1 MNTQL
6 TDNEALEL
14 KALIAPSDKKLA
26 EIEDLEEVKQY
37 LLGLTELRLSSNKYA
52 EEILPTSIGKLSN
65 LQKLSIYGGYVRK
78 LPKEIGDLK
87 QLIELNLGGVNQS
100 LPETIKQMKELENS
114 IPDYYKDYFEQFI
127 TFPESIGELEKLQKL
142 TIFFCDIK
150 SLPENIGKLKQ
161 LKKLH
166 LEHCKMLD
174 ELPESIGDLSKLT
187 KLTLFCCEN
196 ITMLP
201 ESIGNLDNLEKL
213 DLTGCVDIKKLPN
226 TMVNLKKLAELD
238 LHRGSGSSVNGN
250 MSIDNEFD
258 INSILQDVCLLT
270 QLKKLNLSWHTNL
283 TKFPENIGN
292 LEQLTHLYL
301 HDCVSLEELPESIC
315 QLEQLQVLTLL
326 NCHQIK
332 RLPENI
338 GALNSLE
345 ELWCDYKNIDSLPLS
360 FLQLKSLKEDY
371 LQISLQKI
379 NETQKEKQRKLLD
392 ILLCVLKI
400 REELIIKDNFFGNS
414 NKYEKTVAHYAT
426 PYVAMKLL
434 KQEKDK
440 KDEKNEKDKKDETDK
455 KDGNKQNPLWL
466 GSVAY
471 VNDPAEGNVIFEYFN
486 GLDILKNNHI
496 TLKPV
501 STLATFVG
509 CFTFNPDSLNQFRLY
524 GKEDGK
530 EATGVSIVIDNQFF
544 AANHSSVSNQ
554 QKEKNISPEDSFRKK
569 LPLYRCIYLD
579 PKSKVT
585 VSHLIYDDVLEHID
599 GLSNKQ
605 YSGREYKTYIE
616 VACRN
621 KSTFYKEI
629 DWYNNPKAWEN
640 YRKEI
645 KLIRDNVIEQFSY
658 IEQSIISLF
667 SDINIIDTN
676 IITDNDIINDK
687 EKIIS
692 FMEKNDIRMENIV
705 ILNDN
710 EEKENKV
717 KKQIREKIMETVS
730 FLLLPLSYMVKHSAY
745 QEEQE
750 CRIFRFVSFDNPDIK
765 TDIDKK
771 QMYVEYL
778 PMYYH
783 NSIFGQTYVDTYVK
797 KIYLSPYAEKYADM
811 FRVLIN
817 DKDGK
822 KVRSSDNP
830 FR

>member
-1 MNTQL
+1 
-6 TDNEALEL
+6 
-14 KALIAPSDKKLA
+14 
-26 EIEDLEEVKQY
+26 
-37 LLGLTELRLSSNKYA
+37 
-52 EEILPTSIGKLSN
+52 
-65 LQKLSIYGGYVRK
+65 
-78 LPKEIGDLK
+78 
-87 QLIELNLGGVNQS
+87 
-100 LPETIKQMKELENS
+100 
-114 IPDYYKDYFEQFI
+114 
-127 TFPESIGELEKLQKL
+127 
-142 TIFFCDIK
+142 
-150 SLPENIGKLKQ
+150 
-161 LKKLH
+161 
-166 LEHCKMLD
+166 
-174 ELPESIGDLSKLT
+174 
-187 KLTLFCCEN
+187 
-196 ITMLP
+196 
-201 ESIGNLDNLEKL
+201 
-213 DLTGCVDIKKLPN
+213 
-226 TMVNLKKLAELD
+226 MVNLKKLTELD

-283 TKFPENIGN
+283 TKLPENIGN

-338 GALNSLE
+338 GSLSSLE

-371 LQISLQKI
+371 LQISLQEINKI
-379 NETQKEKQRKLLD
+379 QEEENQRKLLN

-414 NKYEKTVAHYAT
+414 NDYEKTVAHYTT
-426 PYVAMKLL
+426 PYVAMNLL
-434 KQEKDK
+434 KQEKGK

-455 KDGNKQNPLWL
+455 KDENKQNPLWL

-471 VNDPAEGNVIFEYFN
+471 VNDPAEGKVIFEYFN
-486 GLDILKNNHI
+486 RLDILKNNNI

-544 AANHSSVSNQ
+544 GANHSSVSNQ

-585 VSHLIYDDVLEHID
+585 VSHHIYDNVLEHID
-599 GLSNKQ
+599 GLSNQQ

-621 KSTFYKEI
+621 KSTFYKDI
-629 DWYNNPKAWEN
+629 DFYNNPKAWKD
-640 YRKEI
+640 YHKEI
-645 KLIRDNVIEQFSY
+645 EVIKNNVIEQFSY
-658 IEQSIISLF
+658 IEQGIISLF

-692 FMEKNDIRMENIV
+692 FMEKNNLRMENIV
-705 ILNDN
+705 IVNDN
-710 EEKENKV
+710 EEEKNKI

-730 FLLLPLSYMVKHSAY
+730 FILLPLSYMVKHSAY

-750 CRIFRFVSFDNPDIK
+750 CRIFRFVSFDSPDIK
-765 TDIDKK
+765 TDIDNKR
-771 QMYVEYL
+771 MYVEYL

-783 NSIFGQTYVDTYVK
+783 HNRLFGQTYVDTYVK
-797 KIYLSPYAEKYADM
+797 KMYLSPGAEQYADM
-811 FRVLIN
+811 FRALSDGRVKVL
-817 DKDGK
+817 
-822 KVRSSDNP
+822 SSDNP